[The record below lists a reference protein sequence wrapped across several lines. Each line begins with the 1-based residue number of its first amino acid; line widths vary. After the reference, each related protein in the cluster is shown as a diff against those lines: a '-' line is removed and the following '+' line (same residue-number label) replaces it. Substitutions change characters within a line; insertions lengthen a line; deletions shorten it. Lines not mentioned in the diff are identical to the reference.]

1 MTQSE
6 HPYYPFMLQAARLA
20 ELSRGDACPN
30 PVVGALLVKD
40 GRIMAQGRHRF
51 FGGPHAEIEAL
62 NMAARLGVNP
72 AECTLVVTLEP
83 CTHQGKTPPCCQAV
97 LKAGI
102 KHVII
107 GAMDPT
113 EQAGGGAAFLR
124 SRGLHVETGI
134 ARELCERQLMEFIF
148 LRKSTL
154 PFVSLKLAATLDGA
168 IATREGES
176 RWITGPLARERVREL
191 RMSAQGIMV
200 GGNTFR
206 HDNPQLL
213 IRPPLT
219 PKELKSAASEPYS
232 PCAAPINFLPG
243 FMPDTEERE
252 DVTNCLAAAR
262 GLDFFPGAGR
272 RAFSVAEDR
281 TQPLALVATGQL
293 PDKDANF
300 YLLRERA
307 KQAVFITD
315 AESAAGRAADALRA
329 LGAGVIG
336 PPEDLSPGLS
346 TEERL
351 VATMNHNLAALRKDF
366 GCRRILCEGGGRLAL
381 FLLRHGFA
389 QELELHAAPLVMGD
403 EQAVRVFSGL
413 NPENLSQ
420 ALRLKLLQR
429 GILGEDTATLYSC

>member
-1 MTQSE
+1 MVQSA
-6 HPYYPFMLQAARLA
+6 HPYYPFMLQAVRLA
-20 ELSRGDACPN
+20 ELSRGDVCPN

-40 GRIMAQGRHRF
+40 GRIAAQGRHRF
-51 FGGPHAEIEAL
+51 YGGPHAEIEAL
-62 NMAARLGVNP
+62 KMAARLGVTP

-83 CTHQGKTPPCCQAV
+83 CAHHGKTPPCCEAV

-102 KHVII
+102 KHVVI

-124 SRGLHVETGI
+124 SRGVHVETGI
-134 ARELCERQLMEFIF
+134 ARELCERQLTEFIF
-148 LRKSTL
+148 LRKSSL
-154 PFVSLKLAATLDGA
+154 PFISLKAAATLDGA

-191 RMSAQGIMV
+191 RLSARGVMV

-206 HDNPQLL
+206 KDNPRLS

-219 PKELKSAASEPYS
+219 PEELNAASRAPLT
-232 PCAAPINFLPG
+232 PCAAPADFLPG
-243 FMPDTEERE
+243 FMPDAEGRE
-252 DVTNCLAAAR
+252 DVARCLAAAR
-262 GLDFFPGAGR
+262 GLEFFPGAGR
-272 RAFSVAEDR
+272 RAFAVPEER
-281 TQPLALVATGQL
+281 GQPLALVATGQL
-293 PDKDANF
+293 PDKAADF

-307 KQAVFITD
+307 EQTVFLTD
-315 AESAAGRAADALRA
+315 AKSAAGRAADALRA

-336 PPEDLSPGLS
+336 PPEDLPSDLSPQ
-346 TEERL
+346 ERSA
-351 VATMNHNLAALRKDF
+351 ATMRHNLAVLRKDF
-366 GCRRILCEGGGRLAL
+366 DCLRILCEGGGKLAL

-389 QELELHAAPLVMGD
+389 QELELHSAPLVMGD